1 MTIRSGILTFAAVAT
16 AAVLP
21 LGASA
26 QIFNPDND
34 SATFFAYR
42 VQSAPVA
49 QSKAALPSVGQVSE
63 DDRYVYSGSDRGWV
77 QRQHAYTVQGGTL
90 THVSGCLPYNLPAPV
105 AVLVLPTRTGAFADH
120 GA

>member
-1 MTIRSGILTFAAVAT
+1 MTIRSAILTFAAAAT
-16 AAVLP
+16 AAALP

-34 SATFFAYR
+34 SARFFTYR
-42 VQSAPVA
+42 AQSAPVA
-49 QSKAALPSVGQVSE
+49 QSKAALPTVGQVSE
-63 DDRYVYSGSDRGWV
+63 GGLYVYSGSDRGWV
-77 QRQHAYTVQGGTL
+77 NRGHAYTVQGGTF

-105 AVLVLPTRTGAFADH
+105 AALELPARTGAFADH